1 MTCVS
6 LAAQICII
14 LHRNWLKKAGD
25 SGKIISNQIRGGYMN
40 MFKLEAYQTFL
51 DYKDL
56 ERKGSDIVS
65 RLERKDRT
73 IQNMMCKQ
81 EKFDTIAYQV

>member
-1 MTCVS
+1 
-6 LAAQICII
+6 
-14 LHRNWLKKAGD
+14 
-25 SGKIISNQIRGGYMN
+25 MN
-40 MFKLEAYQTFL
+40 MFKKLEAYPTFL

-56 ERKGSDIVS
+56 ERNGSDIVS
-65 RLERKDRT
+65 RLEEKDRT